1 MTVEHNI
8 LQFGIVRLP
17 LASGRASSLDDEPK
31 SMLAVV
37 RGSSSNLP
45 SLNRCASNLVFIKM
59 DTNSYFLSLV
69 LLLIVEGVAG
79 ETVSFWH
86 ITDVHV
92 DPYYVVGA
100 NVSSLTLF
108 FLSFSVII

>member
-1 MTVEHNI
+1 MET
-8 LQFGIVRLP
+8 
-17 LASGRASSLDDEPK
+17 K
-31 SMLAVV
+31 
-37 RGSSSNLP
+37 
-45 SLNRCASNLVFIKM
+45 
-59 DTNSYFLSLV
+59 SYFLSLV

-79 ETVSFWH
+79 ETASFWH

>member
-1 MTVEHNI
+1 MCIEFVACQIT
-8 LQFGIVRLP
+8 
-17 LASGRASSLDDEPK
+17 
-31 SMLAVV
+31 
-37 RGSSSNLP
+37 
-45 SLNRCASNLVFIKM
+45 IKM
-59 DTNSYFLSLV
+59 YTKSYFLSLV

-108 FLSFSVII
+108 FLSFSVIIILILYEVERVCYVEGDNQGDLAKTLRYSTQ